1 MFDAAVA
8 QAGEDG
14 NIVVSNEAFN
24 TWAGVGGDAMN
35 LMRVESRGDGGWLH
49 RPGRPR
55 VAVRLVALVEGGCL
69 VLPGQ
74 DEGRSALDAV
84 VATVVRRLERVE
96 QSLEANASMA
106 LRERPDEAVS
116 AAIRETLAL
125 GQELR
130 VLRRQ
135 IAGLTSPAGAYRETV
150 CVKAVIREA
159 VLNISGSAIVDFGT
173 LDEHATIDVDRER
186 LFAVFAGL
194 IGCLQRRAPEGA
206 RLRVDVRAGDPVR
219 LTLVAPGKLRVPV
232 SGLELEAARSLAAD
246 HDGRLL
252 VDPDQGIIIE
262 FPAYRTEPGM
272 RVSGGT
278 VLVVDDDESVLA
290 MMSAVLR
297 RAGFTVLEADN
308 GVAAAALLRDH
319 ADHIVALVVDAVLP
333 GMGGVELAQEAR
345 RVVRTAAILL
355 VTGHDDDLVGN
366 PDFPRL
372 IKPFTAVQLVDRVR
386 ALTT

>member
-1 MFDAAVA
+1 M
-8 QAGEDG
+8 
-14 NIVVSNEAFN
+14 
-24 TWAGVGGDAMN
+24 
-35 LMRVESRGDGGWLH
+35 
-49 RPGRPR
+49 
-55 VAVRLVALVEGGCL
+55 
-69 VLPGQ
+69 LPGQ
-74 DEGRSALDAV
+74 DEGRSALDTI

-106 LRERPDEAVS
+106 LRERPDEAV
-116 AAIRETLAL
+116 ATALRETLAL

-135 IAGLTSPAGAYRETV
+135 VAGLTAAAGLSRETV
-150 CVKAVIREA
+150 CVKSVIREA
-159 VLNISGSAIVDFGT
+159 VLNISGTATVDFGT
-173 LDEHATIDVDRER
+173 LDDYATVEVDRER

-219 LTLVAPGKLRVPV
+219 LTLVAPGKLRVPL
-232 SGLELEAARSLAAD
+232 SGLELEAARAMAAD

-252 VDPDQGIIIE
+252 VDPEQGVIME
-262 FPAYRTEPGM
+262 FPAYRTEPGL

-278 VLVVDDDESVLA
+278 VLVVDDDEAILA

-297 RAGFTVLEADN
+297 RAGFAVLEADN

-319 ADHIVALVVDAVLP
+319 ADRIVALVVDAVLP
-333 GMGGVELAQEAR
+333 GMSGVELADDAQR
-345 RVVRTAAILL
+345 IVPTAAILL

-366 PDFPRL
+366 PSFPRL
-372 IKPFTAVQLVDRVR
+372 QKPFTATTLAERVR
-386 ALTT
+386 GLVGG